1 MDRRLYFL
9 FPSERHLHRVIYEL
23 NDAGIDDMHLHV
35 VSYDDLARENKPLIQ
50 QLHRMDKSWI
60 LEKIIRV
67 TNLAL
72 FSLAAIGLVLSLLS
86 GFHLWVLVSTLIML
100 VTSSSGFWFSQK
112 VPHVHLEDFH
122 DALAH
127 DEYLLMVVVP
137 KNRVAEIE
145 DLIQRRHP
153 EANVGG
159 VGWSIEA
166 LGV

>member
-86 GFHLWVLVSTLIML
+86 GFHLWVVVSTLIML

-112 VPHVHLEDFH
+112 VPHVHLEDF
-122 DALAH
+122 
-127 DEYLLMVVVP
+127 
-137 KNRVAEIE
+137 
-145 DLIQRRHP
+145 
-153 EANVGG
+153 
-159 VGWSIEA
+159 
-166 LGV
+166 

>member
-9 FPSERHLHRVIYEL
+9 FPSEHHVHRVIYGL

-35 VSYDDLARENKPLIQ
+35 VSYDDLARENKPLLQ

-60 LEKIIRV
+60 LEKFVWV
-67 TNLAL
+67 TNLVL

-86 GFHLWVLVSTLIML
+86 GFYIWAVVSALIML
-100 VTSSSGFWFSQK
+100 VTFSSGFWFRQK

-122 DALAH
+122 DALTR

-153 EANVGG
+153 EVNVGG